1 MQPVALNLVVLRVP
15 DLQRAVDF
23 YALLGLSF
31 TKHAHGKGPEHY
43 AAELGGLV
51 FEIYPQTSEENSTK
65 HVRIGFRISHLDG
78 AIQRLESGGGVLVSP
93 PKMSPWGLRAII
105 DDPFG
110 HRIELS
116 EAEAAVRPV

>member
-1 MQPVALNLVVLRVP
+1 MQPVALNLVVLRAP

-23 YALLGLSF
+23 YSLLGLSF

-51 FEIYPQTSEENSTK
+51 FEIYPQTSEENYTK
-65 HVRIGFRISHLDG
+65 HVRIGFRVSDL
-78 AIQRLESGGGVLVSP
+78 AATAQRLESGGGILISP
-93 PKMSPWGLRAII
+93 PKPSPWGLRAVI

-110 HRIELS
+110 HRIELN
-116 EAEAAVRPV
+116 EAETAV

>member
-1 MQPVALNLVVLRVP
+1 MQTVALNLMVLRVP

-23 YALLGLSF
+23 YSVLGLSF

-43 AAELGGLV
+43 AAELGDLV
-51 FEIYPQTSEENSTK
+51 FEIYPQASEENSTK
-65 HVRIGFRISHLDG
+65 HVRIGFRVGTL
-78 AIQRLESGGGVLVSP
+78 AALVQRLESGGGVLISP
-93 PKMSPWGLRAII
+93 PKNSPWGLRAVI

-116 EAEAAVRPV
+116 EAAAPVRPA